1 VVSERRFGS
10 SASRSPVRRR
20 GFMGIDVLAGGKED
34 ERTDIYIFIISKDI
48 D

>member
-1 VVSERRFGS
+1 ME
-10 SASRSPVRRR
+10 
-20 GFMGIDVLAGGKED
+20 IDVLAGGKEE

>member
-1 VVSERRFGS
+1 
-10 SASRSPVRRR
+10 
-20 GFMGIDVLAGGKED
+20 MGIDVLADGKED